1 MRKIIIKALII
12 RKMARPRRIVNVVTA
27 ALSRASVADQGI
39 QSVVGCEREMYTA
52 EEKVRGVVVLRER

>member
-39 QSVVGCEREMYTA
+39 QSVVGCTVEER
-52 EEKVRGVVVLRER
+52 VRGVVVLRER